1 MGALPAAI
9 VSANAFDKTMENKL
23 GIRPQDFL
31 VKPVRMAEL
40 LAWLQQRLALQ
51 WVHAEPDE
59 SPAPAPRLLP
69 PPAEALRALDE
80 LVRLGYLRGIQKKL
94 DAIDADH
101 PASVAF
107 VANLRALARGFQL
120 DTLAHLIAA
129 ALADAAVTTPKETT
143 DAP

>member
-1 MGALPAAI
+1 
-9 VSANAFDKTMENKL
+9 
-23 GIRPQDFL
+23 
-31 VKPVRMAEL
+31 MAEL
-40 LAWLQQRLALQ
+40 LAWLQERLALQ
-51 WVHAEPDE
+51 WVHAEPGE